1 MSPLF
6 AQFCE
11 QVCLMIRWKAARGP
25 VADELA
31 AHLEDHAAAL
41 EARGLDP
48 ETAARRAVEAMGNPY
63 ALGAELDAAHPP
75 TLPRLSRVLLVLGL
89 LILLAGFGLGAN
101 QQTGLFAMAGVFPQ
115 APELPCDE
123 EDTVV
128 LEGTAS
134 GGGVLGGYTLA
145 PSGRAGLVYVRW
157 EYEGDVEEQYQLQ
170 APLTATASR
179 PWLPVP
185 AVYAPD
191 AVYTDDAGGSSSC
204 SLWAGKSYLLGA
216 SGMLLIAEPTPGATE
231 FSITVSAAT
240 GEAIFFTVTLPE
252 EVPPL

>member
-134 GGGVLGGYTLA
+134 GGGVLGDYTLA

-170 APLTATASR
+170 APSPPPPAAPGSPSRRSMRPTRSTPMTPAAPAPATSPPGRTTCWGAPPGCAS
-179 PWLPVP
+179 
-185 AVYAPD
+185 
-191 AVYTDDAGGSSSC
+191 
-204 SLWAGKSYLLGA
+204 
-216 SGMLLIAEPTPGATE
+216 
-231 FSITVSAAT
+231 
-240 GEAIFFTVTLPE
+240 
-252 EVPPL
+252 